1 MHILSIL
8 FHLCIKFQVQIH
20 YSSVITKKKE
30 NTEIYELDLPEFL
43 SFLLLLN

>member
-20 YSSVITKKKE
+20 YSSVITKKE
-30 NTEIYELDLPEFL
+30 NIEIYELDLPEFL